1 MRLHTTLA
9 FLCAALVAAPAPAFA
24 WGALGHEIINGAAM
38 RALPPELP
46 AFLRTPQAHD
56 EVKILGPEPDR
67 LKSGGKNTFDDDHS
81 PGHYV
86 NVLDDGTIDGVVKL
100 SALPLDQKS
109 YETALEHAPTPT
121 DEWGVGYVPYEIAD
135 GWERLVRD
143 FAYWRVDTVGA
154 AKAASAQDR
163 AFFAFDRSVREATTL
178 RDIGYWAHFVGD
190 ASQPLHISVHPNGWN
205 GPHTNYP
212 NPNHYSD
219 SHTIHSRFET
229 ALVNAVATED
239 LVYARISAPRI
250 ATDPILP
257 QIGTYL
263 TTTETFVPAVYQ
275 LEAAGGID
283 GHSPAATTLVLN
295 RLAAGAGELRDL
307 IVEAWQASADAKIGH
322 PSVAVRDYES
332 GAALPSRGNIGLG
345 D

>member
-1 MRLHTTLA
+1 MRLRTTLA
-9 FLCAALVAAPAPAFA
+9 FFCAALVAAPAPAFA
-24 WGALGHEIINGAAM
+24 WGAQGHEIINGAAM
-38 RALPPELP
+38 RALPATLP
-46 AFLRTPQAHD
+46 AFLRTAAAHD

-67 LKSGGKNTFDDDHS
+67 QKSGGKNTFDDDNS

-100 SALPLDQKS
+100 TALPLDQKG
-109 YETALEHAPTPT
+109 YEAALEHAPTPT
-121 DEWGVGYVPYEIAD
+121 DEWTVGYVPYEIAD

-154 AKAASAQDR
+154 TKSASAQDR
-163 AFFAFDRSVREATTL
+163 AFFALDRNVREAITL

-205 GPHTNYP
+205 RAQTNYP

-229 ALVNAVATED
+229 ALVKAVATED
-239 LVYARISAPRI
+239 LVYARLPALTTSS
-250 ATDPILP
+250 DPIFA
-257 QIGTYL
+257 QIGSYL
-263 TTTETFVPAVYQ
+263 TTTESFVPVVYQ
-275 LEAAGGID
+275 LEAAGAID
-283 GHSPAATTLVLN
+283 GHSPSATTLVLD

-307 IVEAWQASADAKIGH
+307 IVEAWQASDDAKIGY

-332 GAALPSRGNIGLG
+332 GATLPSRGHVGLG